1 MDRDNIVVAN
11 KIKSTKPALTSPE
24 KPPRAVAVCGAMSLQ
39 HGDTSNQSSPQK
51 FVRLVGCHDVPAS
64 TLRKRQDEKLH

>member
-11 KIKSTKPALTSPE
+11 KTKPQKPASSSPE
-24 KPPRAVAVCGAMSLQ
+24 KPPRSVTVCGAMSLQ

-51 FVRLVGCHDVPAS
+51 FVRLVGCHESRVRP
-64 TLRKRQDEKLH
+64 TPKR